1 MHQRKVGGGNEE
13 DKDYI
18 EVTNDRGI
26 LKKIIK
32 EGNGE
37 NIPIGVTAI
46 VHYTGKLITGEI
58 FDSSRTRG
66 TPFEFNIGQREVIL
80 GWDQGITSM
89 KKGEVSIL
97 KITPEYGYGSRAIGP
112 IPSNSTLLFEVELID
127 WKKSED
133 SLFKKLLA
141 VAVLAGFAIYI
152 LYMRFTKHRD

>member
-66 TPFEFNIGQREVIL
+66 TPFEFNIGQRE
-80 GWDQGITSM
+80 G
-89 KKGEVSIL
+89 
-97 KITPEYGYGSRAIGP
+97 
-112 IPSNSTLLFEVELID
+112 
-127 WKKSED
+127 
-133 SLFKKLLA
+133 
-141 VAVLAGFAIYI
+141 
-152 LYMRFTKHRD
+152 